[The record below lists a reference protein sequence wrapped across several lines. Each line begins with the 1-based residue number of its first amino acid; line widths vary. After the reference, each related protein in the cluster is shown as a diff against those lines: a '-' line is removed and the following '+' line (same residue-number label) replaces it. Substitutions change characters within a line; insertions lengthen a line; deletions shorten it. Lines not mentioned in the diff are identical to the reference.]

1 MRLPVRHL
9 SSLCRSRR
17 RISFLCTIGTLL
29 SIAFILFIINRDQ
42 SSNNSTHEVI
52 KIQDK
57 QVQSKNNMMT
67 TIQKKLS
74 IEK

>member
-42 SSNNSTHEVI
+42 QSKTSINEII

-57 QVQSKNNMMT
+57 QVQSKHNVMT
-67 TIQKKLS
+67 TIQKILS
-74 IEK
+74 VEK